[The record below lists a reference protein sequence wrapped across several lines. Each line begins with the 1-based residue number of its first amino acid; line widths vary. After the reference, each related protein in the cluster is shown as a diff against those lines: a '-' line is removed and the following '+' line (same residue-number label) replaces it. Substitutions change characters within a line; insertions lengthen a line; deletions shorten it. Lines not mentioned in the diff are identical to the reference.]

1 MTQEQFSKYSYRHS
15 EIIIYHQIHPEK
27 DIEMMLTGVDFDNG
41 LFLLV
46 PFDDTYEDKTYR
58 FHFSK
63 CDKKRAQM
71 RIIKCGQ
78 KK

>member
-1 MTQEQFSKYSYRHS
+1 
-15 EIIIYHQIHPEK
+15 
-27 DIEMMLTGVDFDNG
+27 MMLTGVDFDNG

-71 RIIKCGQ
+71 RIIKCE